1 MPETSAVTPIAKGE
15 GCSPEQGQSDPG
27 YWYELNNEVEAAVY
41 LDVTDRTMQAMR
53 QRGDGPRF
61 VRISSRCVKYRRI
74 DLWEYS
80 EARLRT
86 STVDPG
92 QEAA

>member
-1 MPETSAVTPIAKGE
+1 MTQEHDVLHTVPGADVETGSHG
-15 GCSPEQGQSDPG
+15 DLD
-27 YWYELNNEVEAAVY
+27 YWHALIREDEAGDF
-41 LDVTDRTMQAMR
+41 LDLTARTMQVMR

-61 VRISSRCVKYRRI
+61 VRLSSRCIKYRRI
-74 DLWEYS
+74 DLRAWS

-86 STVDPG
+86 STSDPG